1 MNRRHWI
8 PLLGALGLAGTLSA
22 CNGPSGNTP
31 SGNAPSGN
39 AASGNTA
46 NLNDADLRTYL
57 GSQGR
62 LKAWLDTLR
71 TAVCEL
77 ETKHKGQGVPALDD
91 DKRMCSEPGG
101 PPSKGT
107 APSYP
112 PAQ

>member
-8 PLLGALGLAGTLSA
+8 PLLGALGLAGTLSG
-22 CNGPSGNTP
+22 CNRPSGNTA
-31 SGNAPSGN
+31 SGAPSGP
-39 AASGNTA
+39 AAGANTPDFKD
-46 NLNDADLRTYL
+46 NDLRLYL
-57 GSQGR
+57 GPQGR
-62 LKAWLDTLR
+62 LKPWLDTLR

-77 ETKHKGQGVPALDD
+77 EKKRSNQPALDD
-91 DKRMCSEPGG
+91 DKRMCLEPGG